1 MNEQTLRATFGGLLH
16 DVGKLVYRAGEDAR
30 DHSASGYA
38 LLCGLLPGEQWR
50 GTLDCVRYHHAR
62 ALRQARVEPQS
73 LAYIACIA
81 DNIAAAADR
90 REIEGGSERVRFNRA
105 QPLLSVFTH
114 LNGEHEGLA
123 LEPSLHDGRLR
134 LPGRASPVSAGE
146 YAALLRVLR
155 QGLGDVALSAEW
167 VDSLLCLLESC
178 TANVPSS
185 TFTGESPDISL
196 YDHLKITAAV
206 SACISEYL
214 LGQGETDYRARLLEH
229 EAAFRAEPAFLM
241 VTADLS
247 GIQKFIYTVATSG
260 AQRSLRSRSFFLEV
274 LMEHYVD
281 ELLCTCGLS
290 RANLIYSGGG
300 HCYLLLPNTKAARD
314 SAQAVNDRMNDWLI
328 DQFGV
333 RLFMAQGMTACSA
346 NELTNTPA
354 EKAPYKEIFARLS
367 SAVSQS
373 KMRRV
378 RAGQLR
384 RLNSEAAGLDGRECT
399 VCGSTDVLRE
409 GRCRWCARFEDIS
422 VRIQDESRVAYY
434 VTGNS
439 SGHWDVPLPVKEG
452 EVYLSLMDER
462 TARERLRTDTAVRRV
477 YTKNRAFT
485 GLRYSTRLDVC
496 DYYASNQ
503 NEELANA
510 SAGISRLA
518 VCRMD
523 VDNLGHAFVAGFE
536 RRNQTASQE
545 RYRFVTLSRTAALS
559 RQLSLFFKRH
569 MREILTDGEPLQ
581 VSVVYS
587 GGDDVFLLGAWNHVI
602 DAALRIWQRFAGFTG
617 GALTLSAGIALF
629 DARYPIRLAAEETAV
644 LEQRAKSEPGK
655 DAVSLFDA
663 RQRHTYPWRV
673 FANRVIDEKLNEL
686 TAFFS
691 GQDERGMAFL
701 YQMTNLL
708 RAAEGDKLNLA
719 RYAYLLARLQPS
731 RRSPSFALYERF
743 SRQMYA
749 WACSAEDR
757 TQLITAIYLYVYMNR
772 KAE

>member
-1 MNEQTLRATFGGLLH
+1 MNEQTLRAVFGGLLH
-16 DVGKLVYRAGEDAR
+16 DVGKLVYRAGEDGR
-30 DHSASGYA
+30 DHASSGYA
-38 LLCGLLPGEQWR
+38 LLRDLLPGAQWTD
-50 GTLDCVRYHHAR
+50 TLDCVRYHHAR
-62 ALRQARVEPQS
+62 ALRQARVERRSP
-73 LAYIACIA
+73 AYIACVA

-90 REIEGGSERVRFNRA
+90 REIEGGEGTRFNRS

-134 LPGRASPVSAGE
+134 LPGRTSPVSTGE

-155 QGLGDVALSAEW
+155 QGLCDMALSAEW

-178 TANVPSS
+178 TSNVPSS
-185 TFTGESPDISL
+185 TYTGESPDISL
-196 YDHLKITAAV
+196 YDHLKITSAV

-214 LGQGETDYRARLLEH
+214 LEQGETDYRSRLLEH
-229 EAAFRAEPAFLM
+229 EADFRAEPAFLM

-281 ELLCTCGLS
+281 ELLSACGLS
-290 RANLIYSGGG
+290 RVNLIYSGGG

-314 SAQAVNDRMNDWLI
+314 GAQAVNDRMNDWLI

-354 EKAPYKEIFARLS
+354 EMAPYKGIFSRLS
-367 SAVSQS
+367 TEVSRS
-373 KMRRV
+373 KMQRYC
-378 RAGQLR
+378 AEQLR

-422 VRIQDESRVAYY
+422 VRIQDESRIAYY
-434 VTGNS
+434 VTGDS
-439 SGHWDVPLPVKEG
+439 SGHWDLPLPVMEG
-452 EVYLSLMDER
+452 EVFLTLTDER
-462 TARERLRTDTAVRRV
+462 TARERLKTDAAVRRV
-477 YTKNRAFT
+477 YTKNHAFT

-496 DYYASNQ
+496 DYFASNQ
-503 NEELANA
+503 NEALANA
-510 SAGISRLA
+510 STGISRLA

-536 RRNQTASQE
+536 RMNQAAPQE

-559 RQLSLFFKRH
+559 RQLSLFFKRY
-569 MREILTDGEPLQ
+569 MREILTSGRPLQ

-602 DAALRIWQRFAGFTG
+602 DAALRIRQQFAGFTG

-629 DARYPIRLAAEETAV
+629 DARYPIRLAAEETAA
-644 LEQRAKSEPGK
+644 LEHRAKGEPGK

-663 RQRHTYPWRV
+663 RQKHTYPWKA
-673 FANRVIDEKLNEL
+673 FAAQVMDEKLNAL
-686 TAFFS
+686 NAFFS
-691 GQDERGMAFL
+691 AQDERGMAFL
-701 YQMTNLL
+701 YQMTDLL
-708 RAAEGDKLNLA
+708 RQADEDKLNLA

-731 RRSPSFALYERF
+731 ESNPSFALYERF

-749 WACSAEDR
+749 WACSAEHR
-757 TQLITAIYLYVYMNR
+757 AQLMTAIYLYVYMNR